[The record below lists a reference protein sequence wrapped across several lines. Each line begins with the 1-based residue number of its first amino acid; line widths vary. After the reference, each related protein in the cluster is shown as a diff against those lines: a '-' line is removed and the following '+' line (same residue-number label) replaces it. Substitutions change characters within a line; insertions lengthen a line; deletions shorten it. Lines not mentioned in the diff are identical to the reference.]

1 LFLGFV
7 LFSCVACSDDKY
19 TPKPCTALFCDDFEA
34 YADGAAP
41 EGNWQT
47 RARAGTVTVDRTR
60 HHTGS
65 RSVRAATDAGSG
77 TKTAFLQLGSPVL
90 PLPQNSMFGRFYM
103 YLESAPETS
112 VHFTLVQATGTVPGQ
127 DYRAQYRY
135 GGQLP
140 VTDSTGFVGSQWL
153 ANYDTPDFY
162 SNKGPGSDCWHH
174 AKSRVVPTGKWAC
187 IEWQFDGPSSSLR
200 LWQDGEA
207 AEDLTVVETGDGCV
221 NAPNQS
227 PWTPPTFDVLE
238 LGFESYQNDDA
249 RVLYVDDV
257 AVSDQKIGC
266 Q

>member
-1 LFLGFV
+1 LFVGFV
-7 LFSCVACSDDKY
+7 LFSCVACSDDKD

-47 RARAGTVTVDRTR
+47 RARAGTVAVDRTR
-60 HHTGS
+60 HHSGS
-65 RSVRAATDAGSG
+65 HSVRTATDAGSG

-187 IEWQFDGPSSSLR
+187 IEWQFDGPSSTLR

-227 PWTPPTFDVLE
+227 PWTAPTFDTLE
-238 LGFESYQNDDA
+238 LGFESYQTDDA